1 MNRDQDAFGHALYD
15 YQQSGGKDPW
25 AIVIERDDGM
35 VDADDARNYFA
46 EYADWPAHQQ
56 QAMAFA
62 QGRVL
67 DVGCGAGRH
76 SLHLQGKG
84 FDVLGMDESPLAIE
98 TCRLRGLEHTR
109 VMSITR
115 VSSKL
120 GPFDTIL
127 MLGNNLG
134 LFANPVRA
142 RWLLRRFEAMTSPN
156 ARIIAETREPHQT
169 AEPWHFEY
177 HERNRRRGRW
187 PGQVTIRVRYRDYA
201 TPWFDYLFVSREELQ
216 QLVEHTGW
224 VVERLVD
231 SEDTSYLAILAKAS
245 RRVRP

>member
-1 MNRDQDAFGHALYD
+1 MKQDHDAFGHALYD
-15 YQQSGGKDPW
+15 YLQSGGKDPW
-25 AIVIERDDGM
+25 AIVIERDDGV
-35 VDADDARNYFA
+35 VDADDGQNYFA

-62 QGRVL
+62 QGTVL

-98 TCRLRGLEHTR
+98 TCRLRGLQHTR

-115 VSSKL
+115 VSSKV
-120 GPFDTIL
+120 GTFDTIL

-142 RWLLRRFEAMTSPN
+142 RWLLRRFAAMTSPG
-156 ARIIAETREPHQT
+156 ARIVAETLDPYQTTEPRHLVYHQ
-169 AEPWHFEY
+169 
-177 HERNRRRGRW
+177 RNRDRGRW
-187 PGQVTIRVRYRDYA
+187 PGQVTIRVRYGEYA
-201 TPWFDYLFVSREELQ
+201 TPWFDYLFVSRAELQ
-216 QLVEHTGW
+216 QLLEHTGW

-231 SEDTSYLAILAKAS
+231 SEDARYIAILAKQP
-245 RRVRP
+245 R